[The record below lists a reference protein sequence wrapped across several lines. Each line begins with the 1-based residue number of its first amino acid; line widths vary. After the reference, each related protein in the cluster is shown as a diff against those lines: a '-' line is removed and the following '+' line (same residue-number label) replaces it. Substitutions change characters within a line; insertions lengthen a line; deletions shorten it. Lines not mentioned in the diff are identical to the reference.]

1 MAGLQP
7 AIALDT
13 KKGYAELDLGLLDPT
28 ERTWRAPYRSDWA
41 IAVGVFSGGAGPE
54 N

>member
-1 MAGLQP
+1 MDGPQP

-13 KKGYAELDLGLLDPT
+13 MKPYAELDLGTLDPA

-41 IAVGVFSGGAGPE
+41 IAVGAFPAGP
-54 N
+54 